1 MVIFS
6 NIFAIENVFS
16 NFLSNLERVLNKI
29 LVEWLEVFLLV
40 VLTNVFLP
48 LLWSSVSKSAATYV
62 KRLFSSIFWPF
73 FGFL

>member
-1 MVIFS
+1 MSS

-29 LVEWLEVFLLV
+29 LAEWLEVFLLV
-40 VLTNVFLP
+40 VLTNVFFSP
-48 LLWSSVSKSAATYV
+48 LLWSSVNKSAATYV